1 MLPRPCVSAN
11 TVIFGGV
18 IIFFGGVTPAE
29 GRYSPARA
37 VRLSSTARGME
48 YIRTLAPN
56 RSLRCWSHSRSSQ
69 QPDARLTP
77 PNHHWEDGILGRQYW
92 RPFLTSSQKKGR
104 GKEEEKEE
112 KRRRK
117 EEEKKGGEEGERKEG
132 GKREDRQR
140 SNLCSKNW
148 IFKTLFW

>member
-1 MLPRPCVSAN
+1 MAGMLPRPCVSAN
-11 TVIFGGV
+11 IVIFGGV

-77 PNHHWEDGILGRQYW
+77 PNHHWEDGILGPRIYVYEQEGPKAPFMTLPFLSF
-92 RPFLTSSQKKGR
+92 PFLTTNASEGSRTTFPPPNLPLSSR
-104 GKEEEKEE
+104 
-112 KRRRK
+112 
-117 EEEKKGGEEGERKEG
+117 
-132 GKREDRQR
+132 
-140 SNLCSKNW
+140 
-148 IFKTLFW
+148 LFWLS